1 MYQRIMVIGCC
12 GAGKSTLAKRIQQK
26 TGLPLI
32 HLDKEY
38 WKPNWEATKKDIW
51 KEKVYSLTQEEKW
64 IIDGNYI
71 SSMEMRMQRADLII
85 FMDINKYQ
93 CLYQAIKRT
102 LNWKKKHRSDMAD
115 GCHERIDLD
124 FYKFIWDFDK
134 NTRPRIIEL
143 LDDYKHIDTIRIRSK
158 KDIEKLWSYL

>member
-1 MYQRIMVIGCC
+1 MVIGCC
-12 GAGKSTLAKRIQQK
+12 GAGKSTLAKRLQQK

-32 HLDKEY
+32 HLDREY

-51 KEKVYSLTQEEKW
+51 EKKVYHLAQEEKW

-71 SSMEMRMQRADLII
+71 SSMEIRIKRADLII

-102 LNWKKKHRSDMAD
+102 LNLKKQHRSDMAD
-115 GCHERIDLD
+115 ECKERIDLD
-124 FYKFIWDFDK
+124 FYKFIWHFDK
-134 NTRPRIIEL
+134 TTRPRIIKLIDEN
-143 LDDYKHIDTIRIRSK
+143 KHIDTIRISSQK
-158 KDIEKLWSYL
+158 EIEKLLEKGI